1 MHALARCKRHRHRF
15 LSLSCLDHSGFILP
29 QAKRSALAFRGRPS
43 CALRFA
49 RNFWALVNMGILSSV
64 VIETSVADD
73 QP

>member
-1 MHALARCKRHRHRF
+1 MRLRAASATAIASF
-15 LSLSCLDHSGFILP
+15 SLSCLDHSGFILP

-43 CALRFA
+43 CGFA